1 MGPPGAMGPGGMQPG
16 GMQPGMGG
24 GMEGAWGDGGGD

>member
-1 MGPPGAMGPGGMQPG
+1 MGPGGMQPG

>member
-1 MGPPGAMGPGGMQPG
+1 MQPG

>member
-24 GMEGAWGDGGGD
+24 GLEGAWGDGGGD